1 MEDSKVIE
9 LLMSVSDKVTAIGT
23 NMEHMKQDIQ
33 EIKQTMED
41 KNSSFDKRIS
51 NVEQKVTQL
60 ENKGNLEDAKKWRK
74 ATGYVLAVLGTSVV
88 TFLLAHIGDLITT
101 LGGK

>member
-1 MEDSKVIE
+1 MEESKVIE
-9 LLMSVSDKVTAIGT
+9 LLMNVSEKVTTIGT
-23 NMEHMKQDIQ
+23 KMEHMQQDIQ
-33 EIKQTMED
+33 DIKQTMED
-41 KNSSFDKRIS
+41 KNSSFDKRIT

-74 ATGYVLAVLGTSVV
+74 ATGYILAVLGTSVV
-88 TFLLAHIGDLITT
+88 TFLLAHVSDLITS